1 MKKTSKKPISS
12 LTAVT
17 LLLILVMGIGWGAG
31 VYCLTSVTAEY
42 AAARYLSGY
51 EAFASSLSPL
61 PDKGNSGEYE
71 NYDIHDFWDAVAEG
85 GRANAFTVTP
95 SIVDENDRFLKRPNT
110 NRAYSATAIFDAEGN
125 LVECSWKD
133 FFYFEYLTAQQWQNR
148 EELSVNSARV
158 FFDRE
163 LLTKE
168 GEEIVSGGNLRFKAA
183 ALRFT
188 GAFDGVTFTARKI
201 EYIDKDEFWDAVHTM
216 GGGQHTVSGVVED
229 HKLPWHT
236 MYEDTSDALSDSK
249 TVTFYANRFDVCY
262 DRPSPAFSYKGA
274 AYENAASLVAELG
287 PALVSGLVSAPQQMQ
302 CFDDGVMILPSVN
315 YCFQVNDEL
324 YSSPNFHGE
333 NGFADGVGCK
343 LHFYTVSVVY
353 CDPWQ
358 TAFDE
363 LRFVY
368 LITLLLSVTAVLAVR
383 FIIKRHLIR
392 PVQAVGNAIA
402 NAEDQVSLPPPISD
416 KWRESQLLQDGFSK
430 CWDRLQ
436 LQKDEIARLN
446 TALEYAK
453 TAEQN
458 RRQMTSNL
466 AHELKTPLAVICSYA
481 EGLKE
486 RIAEDK
492 RDKYIDVILSEVR
505 RTDGMVLEMLELS
518 RLEAGKVKLSRNDFS
533 LIALTRSV
541 FEKLEMAAQAKD
553 LKITFSFPE
562 EFTVTADEARIAQVI
577 ENFATNAVKYTP
589 TGGRILVEIQ
599 TGRSGTT
606 FSIEN
611 DSAPLTQE
619 ALNKVWDSFYRT
631 DEARN
636 GNGTGLGLAIAKN
649 IVQLHGGKCSVHNT
663 KTGVVFRFTI

>member
-12 LTAVT
+12 LTAIT
-17 LLLILVMGIGWGAG
+17 LLLILVMAIGWGAG
-31 VYCLTSVTAEY
+31 IYCLTSVTAEY
-42 AAARYLSGY
+42 AAARYLSDY
-51 EAFASSLSPL
+51 EAFASSISPL
-61 PDKGNSGEYE
+61 PDKDASGGYE
-71 NYDIHDFWDAVAEG
+71 NYDIRRFWDAVAEG
-85 GRANAFTVTP
+85 GQANAFTATP
-95 SIVDENDRFLKRPNT
+95 SIIDENGSFLKRPNS

-133 FFYFEYLTAQQWQNR
+133 FFYFDYLTAQQWQDR
-148 EELSVNSARV
+148 EELSENSARA

-168 GEEIVSGGNLRFKAA
+168 GEEIVSGGNLYFKAV

-188 GAFDGVTFTARKI
+188 GAFDGITFTARKI
-201 EYIDKDEFWDAVHTM
+201 EYIDKGEFWDAVHTM

-229 HKLPWHT
+229 HKLSWHT
-236 MYEDTSDALSDSK
+236 MYEDPSYALSEDK
-249 TVTFYANRFDVCY
+249 AVTFYANRFDVCY
-262 DRPSPAFSYKGA
+262 YAPSPAFSYKGV
-274 AYENAASLVAELG
+274 AYENAASLVAKLG
-287 PALVSGLVSAPQQMQ
+287 PELASGSQQMQ

-315 YCFQVNDEL
+315 YCFQVNDAL
-324 YSSPNFHGE
+324 YSSPHFYGE
-333 NGFADGVGCK
+333 NNFSDGVEGK
-343 LHFYTVSVVY
+343 LHFYTVSVVC

-358 TAFDE
+358 TAFCE

-368 LITLLLSVTAVLAVR
+368 LITLLLAVTAVFAVH

-392 PVQAVGNAIA
+392 PVQAVGKAIA
-402 NAEDQVSLPPPISD
+402 NAEDQVSLQPPISD
-416 KWRESQLLQDGFSK
+416 EWRESQLLQDGFSK
-430 CWDRLQ
+430 YWDHLQ
-436 LQKDEIARLN
+436 MQKDEIARLN

-458 RRQMTSNL
+458 RRQMTSNI
-466 AHELKTPLAVICSYA
+466 AHELKTPLAVIGSYA

-518 RLEAGKVKLSRNDFS
+518 RLEAGKVKLSRDDFS
-533 LIALTRSV
+533 LISLTRSV

-553 LKITFSFPE
+553 LQITFSFPE
-562 EFTVTADEARIAQVI
+562 EFTITADEARIAQVI

-589 TGGRILVEIQ
+589 AGGRISVEIQ

-619 ALNKVWDSFYRT
+619 ALSKVWDSFYRT

>member
-1 MKKTSKKPISS
+1 MKKISKKPISS

-17 LLLILVMGIGWGAG
+17 WLLILVVAIGWGAG
-31 VYCLTSVTAEY
+31 ICCLTSVTAEY

-51 EAFASSLSPL
+51 EAFASSISPL
-61 PDKGNSGEYE
+61 PDKGASGGYE
-71 NYDIHDFWDAVAEG
+71 NYDIYSFWDAVAESG
-85 GRANAFTVTP
+85 QANAFTVTP

-125 LVECSWKD
+125 LLECSWKD

-148 EELSVNSARV
+148 EELSGSSARV

-168 GEEIVSGGNLRFKAA
+168 GEEIVSGGNLHFKAVS
-183 ALRFT
+183 LRFT
-188 GAFDGVTFTARKI
+188 GAFDGITFTARKI
-201 EYIDKDEFWDAVHTM
+201 EYIDQDEFWDAVHTM

-236 MYEDTSDALSDSK
+236 MYEDTSCALSDGN
-249 TVTFYANRFDVCY
+249 TVTIYANRFDVCY
-262 DRPSPAFSYKGA
+262 DRPSPAFSYKGV

-287 PALVSGLVSAPQQMQ
+287 PELVSGFQQMQ

-315 YCFQVNDEL
+315 YCFQINDAL
-324 YSSPNFHGE
+324 YSSPYFHGE
-333 NGFADGVGCK
+333 NSFADGTEGK

-358 TAFDE
+358 TAFYE

-368 LITLLLSVTAVLAVR
+368 MITLLLSVTAVLAVR
-383 FIIKRHLIR
+383 FIVKRHLIR

-402 NAEDQVSLPPPISD
+402 NAEDQVSLRPPISD

-436 LQKDEIARLN
+436 MQKDEIARLN

-458 RRQMTSNL
+458 RRQMTSNI

-518 RLEAGKVKLSRNDFS
+518 RLEAGKVKLSRDDFS
-533 LIALTRSV
+533 LISLTRSV

-553 LKITFSFPE
+553 LQIAFSFPE
-562 EFTVTADEARIAQVI
+562 DFTVTADEARIAQVI
-577 ENFATNAVKYTP
+577 ENFATNAIKYTP
-589 TGGRILVEIQ
+589 AGGRILVEIQ

>member
-1 MKKTSKKPISS
+1 MKKPSKKPISS
-12 LTAVT
+12 LTAIT
-17 LLLILVMGIGWGAG
+17 LLLILVMAIAWGAG
-31 VYCLTSVTAEY
+31 IYCLTSVTAEY

-61 PDKGNSGEYE
+61 PDKGASGEYE
-71 NYDIHDFWDAVAEG
+71 NYDIHDFWDTVAKG
-85 GRANAFTVTP
+85 GRANAFTGTP
-95 SIVDENDRFLKRPNT
+95 SIVDENDSFLKRPNI

-133 FFYFEYLTAQQWQNR
+133 FFYFEHLTAQQWQNC
-148 EELSVNSARV
+148 EELSGNSARA

-168 GEEIVSGGNLRFKAA
+168 GEEIVSGGNLRFNTV

-188 GAFDGVTFTARKI
+188 GAFDGVAFTASKI

-229 HKLPWHT
+229 HKLSWHT
-236 MYEDTSDALSDSK
+236 MYEDTSDTLSDGK
-249 TVTFYANRFDVCY
+249 TVTIYANRFDVCY
-262 DRPSPAFSYKGA
+262 YEPSPGFSYKGVT
-274 AYENAASLVAELG
+274 YENAASLVAELG
-287 PALVSGLVSAPQQMQ
+287 PGLVSGSQQMQ
-302 CFDDGVMILPSVN
+302 CFDDGIMILPSVN
-315 YCFQVNDEL
+315 YCFQVDDAI
-324 YSSPNFHGE
+324 YSSPYFHGE
-333 NGFADGVGCK
+333 NSFADGVECK

-402 NAEDQVSLPPPISD
+402 NAEDQVSLQPPISD

-430 CWDRLQ
+430 CWGHLQ
-436 LQKDEIARLN
+436 AQKDEIARLN

-458 RRQMTSNL
+458 RRQMTSNI
-466 AHELKTPLAVICSYA
+466 AHELKTPLAIIGSYA

-486 RIAEDK
+486 HIAEDK
-492 RDKYIDVILSEVR
+492 RDKYLDVILSEVR

-518 RLEAGKVKLSRNDFS
+518 RLEAGKVKLSRDDFS
-533 LIALTRSV
+533 LISLTRSV

-553 LKITFSFPE
+553 LQITFSFPE

-589 TGGRILVEIQ
+589 AGGRISVEIQ

-619 ALNKVWDSFYRT
+619 ALKKVWDSFYRT
-631 DEARN
+631 DEARD

>member
-12 LTAVT
+12 LTAIT
-17 LLLILVMGIGWGAG
+17 LLLILVMAIGWGAG
-31 VYCLTSVTAEY
+31 MYCLTSVAAEY

-51 EAFASSLSPL
+51 KAFASSISPL
-61 PDKGNSGEYE
+61 PDKGTSGGYE
-71 NYDIHDFWDAVAEG
+71 NCDIRGLWDAVAEG
-85 GRANAFTVTP
+85 GRADAFTGTP
-95 SIVDENDRFLKRPNT
+95 LIIDENDSFLKRPDA

-133 FFYFEYLTAQQWQNR
+133 FFYFEYLTAQQWQDH
-148 EELSVNSARV
+148 EELSGNSARA

-168 GEEIVSGGNLRFKAA
+168 GEEIVSGGNLRFKAV

-188 GAFDGVTFTARKI
+188 GSFDGVTFTARKI
-201 EYIDKDEFWDAVHTM
+201 EYIDGDEFWNTVHAI

-229 HKLPWHT
+229 HKLSWCT
-236 MYEDTSDALSDSK
+236 MYEDPSCALSDGK

-262 DRPSPAFSYKGA
+262 DRPSPAFSYKGV

-287 PALVSGLVSAPQQMQ
+287 PGLVSGFQQMQ

-324 YSSPNFHGE
+324 HSSPYFYGE
-333 NGFADGVGCK
+333 NGFADGVECK

-358 TAFDE
+358 TAFYE

-368 LITLLLSVTAVLAVR
+368 LITLLLSVAVVLTVR

-392 PVQAVGNAIA
+392 PVQAIGNAIT
-402 NAEDQVSLPPPISD
+402 NAVDQVPLHPPLSD

-430 CWDRLQ
+430 CWGRLQ
-436 LQKDEIARLN
+436 MQKDEIARLN

-458 RRQMTSNL
+458 RRQMTSNI
-466 AHELKTPLAVICSYA
+466 AHELKTPLSVICSYA

-518 RLEAGKVKLSRNDFS
+518 RLEAGKVKLSRDDFS
-533 LIALTRSV
+533 LISLTRSV
-541 FEKLEMAAQAKD
+541 FEKLEMAAQAKN
-553 LKITFSFPE
+553 LQIAFSFPE

-589 TGGRILVEIQ
+589 AGGRISVEIQ

-619 ALNKVWDSFYRT
+619 ALKKVWDSFYRT
-631 DEARN
+631 DEVRN

-663 KTGVVFRFTI
+663 KTGVVFQFTI